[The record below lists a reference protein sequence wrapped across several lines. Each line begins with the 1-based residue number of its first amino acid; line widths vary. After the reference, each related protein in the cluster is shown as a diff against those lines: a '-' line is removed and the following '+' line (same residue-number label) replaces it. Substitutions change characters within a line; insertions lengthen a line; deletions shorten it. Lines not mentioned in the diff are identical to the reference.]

1 MAAIPMVTPPMINAL
16 LMTPKL
22 GSMYLNVKTIGT
34 VDPRTKLGTV
44 EATVERMFV
53 PNCSAAFE
61 TNKTQ

>member
-1 MAAIPMVTPPMINAL
+1 MAIEMVTPPISKAL
-16 LMTPKL
+16 LITPKV
-22 GSMYLNVKTIGT
+22 GSMYLKVKTIGT

-53 PNCSAAFE
+53 PNCSAAFD